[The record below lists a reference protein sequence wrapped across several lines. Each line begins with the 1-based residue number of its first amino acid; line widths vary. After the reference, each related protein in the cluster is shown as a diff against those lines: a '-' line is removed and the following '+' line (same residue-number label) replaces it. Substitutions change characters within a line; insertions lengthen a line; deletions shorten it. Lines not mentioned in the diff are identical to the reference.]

1 MDMSTST
8 NASWAPSRPLDRGNA
23 AHQILQDLR
32 VDILGGR
39 FPRGAK
45 LPTERELAAGYG
57 VSGATVRE
65 AVRGLIASGL
75 VEVRHG
81 SGAYVTGDAFGL
93 LDAPLR
99 SMIQMER
106 IGVAEV
112 LGVLKALNMYAAEL
126 AATRAAAADAGR
138 LRESLLAL
146 DTAQDADELSLRL
159 TIFLNELAVISGN
172 PLLAVLSGFLAGIQV
187 NLAVQLSGGSFAAWR
202 KTVQRLSKERERLVA
217 AIEAH
222 DAPAARQAAGDY
234 HDRAIKVITAL
245 PRGDTA
251 HVSDPLLA
259 SLIAGS
265 HRTSHRR

>member
-1 MDMSTST
+1 MSTSST
-8 NASWAPSRPLDRGNA
+8 DSWAPSRPLDRGNA

-32 VDILGGR
+32 LDILAGR

-81 SGAYVTGDAFGL
+81 SGAYVTGDSFGL

-106 IGVAEV
+106 IGVPEV
-112 LGVLKALNMYAAEL
+112 LGVLKALHMYAAEL
-126 AATRAAAADAGR
+126 AATRAVAQETGR
-138 LRESLLAL
+138 LREALAAL
-146 DTAQDADELSLRL
+146 DTARDAEDLSLRL
-159 TIFLNELAVISGN
+159 MAFLSELTLISGN
-172 PLLAVLSGFLAGIQV
+172 PLLAVLAGFLAGIQV
-187 NLAVQLSGGSFAAWR
+187 DLAIQLSGGTFADWR
-202 KTVQRLSKERERLVA
+202 KTVRRLSKERERLVA
-217 AIEAH
+217 AIEAR
-222 DAPAARQAAGDY
+222 DAPAARQAASDY
-234 HDRAIKVITAL
+234 HDQAVKVITAL
-245 PRGDTA
+245 PRGDSA
-251 HVSDPLLA
+251 QVSDPLLA

-265 HRTSHRR
+265 QRRPPHKR

>member
-1 MDMSTST
+1 MSTST
-8 NASWAPSRPLDRGNA
+8 SASWAPSRPLDRGNA
-23 AHQILQDLR
+23 AHQVLQDLR
-32 VDILGGR
+32 LDILGGR

-81 SGAYVTGDAFGL
+81 SGAYVTGDAAGL

-106 IGVAEV
+106 IGVPEV

-126 AATRAAAADAGR
+126 AATRAGAQEAGR
-138 LRESLLAL
+138 LREAL
-146 DTAQDADELSLRL
+146 VALETARDAEELSLRL
-159 TIFLNELAVISGN
+159 NAFLNELAGIAGN
-172 PLLAVLSGFLAGIQV
+172 PLLAVLSGFLARIQV
-187 NLAVQLSGGSFAAWR
+187 NLAMQLSGGTFAAWR
-202 KTVQRLSKERERLVA
+202 KTVQRLASERERLVA
-217 AIEAH
+217 AIEAG
-222 DAPAARQAAGDY
+222 DAPAARQAASDY
-234 HDRAIKVITAL
+234 HDRAVKVITAL
-245 PRGDTA
+245 PRGA
-251 HVSDPLLA
+251 SAQVSDPLLA

-265 HRTSHRR
+265 QDRAPHKR

>member
-1 MDMSTST
+1 MTTSS
-8 NASWAPSRPLDRGNA
+8 NASWVPSRPLARGNA
-23 AHQILQDLR
+23 AHQILEDLR

-81 SGAYVTGDAFGL
+81 SGAYVTGDPLGL
-93 LDAPLR
+93 LEAPLR

-112 LGVLKALNMYAAEL
+112 LDVLKALNMHAAEL
-126 AATRAAAADAGR
+126 AATRADADGTAR
-138 LRESLLAL
+138 LREAL
-146 DTAQDADELSLRL
+146 GALETADDADELSLRL
-159 TIFLNELAVISGN
+159 TTFLNELAVISGN

-187 NLAVQLSGGSFAAWR
+187 ELAMQLSGGTLAAWR
-202 KTVQRLSKERERLVA
+202 KTVQRLAKERERLVA
-217 AIEAH
+217 AIEAR

-245 PRGDTA
+245 PRGESVQ
-251 HVSDPLLA
+251 VSDPLLA
-259 SLIAGS
+259 SLIAATHGRAS
-265 HRTSHRR
+265 RKR

>member
-1 MDMSTST
+1 MTTSS
-8 NASWAPSRPLDRGNA
+8 NASWVPSRPLVRGNA

-32 VDILGGR
+32 HDILGGR

-81 SGAYVTGDAFGL
+81 SGAYVTGDPLGL
-93 LDAPLR
+93 LEAPLR

-112 LGVLKALNMYAAEL
+112 LGVLKALNMHAAEL
-126 AATRAAAADAGR
+126 AATRADAEETGR
-138 LRESLLAL
+138 LREAL
-146 DTAQDADELSLRL
+146 VALETAGDADELSLRL
-159 TIFLNELAVISGN
+159 TTFLNELAVISGN
-172 PLLAVLSGFLAGIQV
+172 ALLAVLSGFLAGIQV
-187 NLAVQLSGGSFAAWR
+187 DLAMQLSGGTLAAWR
-202 KTVQRLSKERERLVA
+202 KTVQRLARERERLVA

-222 DAPAARQAAGDY
+222 DAPAARQAASDY

-245 PRGDTA
+245 PRGESA
-251 HVSDPLLA
+251 QVSDPLLA
-259 SLIAGS
+259 SLIAATHGRAS
-265 HRTSHRR
+265 RKR

>member
-1 MDMSTST
+1 MSTSS
-8 NASWAPSRPLDRGNA
+8 NDSWAPSRPLDRGNA
-23 AHQILQDLR
+23 AHRILQDLR
-32 VDILGGR
+32 LDILGGR
-39 FPRGAK
+39 FPRGGK

-81 SGAYVTGDAFGL
+81 SGAYVTGDPAGL

-106 IGVAEV
+106 IGVPEV

-126 AATRAAAADAGR
+126 AATRAVAQETGR
-138 LRESLLAL
+138 LRAAL
-146 DTAQDADELSLRL
+146 VALETARDADELSLRL
-159 TIFLNELAVISGN
+159 IAFLSELTVISGN
-172 PLLAVLSGFLAGIQV
+172 PLLAVLSGFLSGIQV
-187 NLAVQLSGGSFAAWR
+187 DLAMQLSGGTFAAWR
-202 KTVQRLSKERERLVA
+202 KTVRRLSKERERLVA
-217 AIEAH
+217 AIEAR
-222 DAPAARQAAGDY
+222 DAPAARQAASDY

-245 PRGDTA
+245 PSGDSA
-251 HVSDPLLA
+251 RVGDPLLA

-265 HRTSHRR
+265 QRGPTRRR